1 MRAALVTD
9 QDAHDP
15 LAGLT
20 ISNDH
25 PEPEACEGQTKVRMK
40 AASLNPHDAW
50 TLRGVGH
57 PAERV
62 PMILGCDGA
71 GVTEEGREVILHP
84 VIGDAARGD
93 GDQTLDPKRALL
105 SETIDGTLADWIV
118 VPDDLLVDKPSDI
131 SFEDAACLGI
141 AWGTAYR
148 MLFTRARIR
157 PGDTVLVQGASGGV
171 SSAAIALAAAAG
183 ATVYATSRTEEK
195 RQFALDNGAVGAF
208 EHGARLPERVD
219 VVVETVGEATWGHS
233 LRSVKPG
240 GTIVVCGSTTGGMPP
255 AELQRIFYQQI
266 SVVGSTGCTR
276 SEFERLVRFV
286 SATGLR
292 PNTEV
297 LAFDEIPTGIERLLA
312 GDVLGKLVVDI
323 DL

>member
-1 MRAALVTD
+1 MPTAVT
-9 QDAHDP
+9 ATSR
-15 LAGLT
+15 L
-20 ISNDH
+20 I
-25 PEPEACEGQTKVRMK
+25 
-40 AASLNPHDAW
+40 
-50 TLRGVGH
+50 
-57 PAERV
+57 
-62 PMILGCDGA
+62 
-71 GVTEEGREVILHP
+71 
-84 VIGDAARGD
+84 
-93 GDQTLDPKRALL
+93 PKRALL
-105 SETIDGTLADWIV
+105 SETIDGTLADWV
-118 VPDDLLVDKPSDI
+118 LVPDELLVDKPEDI
-131 SFEDAACLGI
+131 TFVDAACLGI

-171 SSAAIALAAAAG
+171 SSAAIALAASAG
-183 ATVYATSRTEEK
+183 TTVYATSRTEEK
-195 RQFALDNGAVGAF
+195 RQFALDNGATAAF
-208 EHGARLPERVD
+208 EHGARLPQRVD

-240 GTIVVCGSTTGGMPP
+240 GTIVVCGSTTGAMPP

-276 SEFERLVRFV
+276 GEFARLVQFM
-286 SATGLR
+286 SNEGLR

-297 LAFDEIPTGIERLLA
+297 IGFDEIPKGIERLLA

>member
-1 MRAALVTD
+1 MRAALVTS
-9 QDAHDP
+9 QNPHDP
-15 LAGLT
+15 LDGLT
-20 ISNDH
+20 IDAEYPR
-25 PEPEACEGQTKVRMK
+25 PESKPGHTLVRLK

-57 PAERV
+57 PADRV
-62 PMILGCDGA
+62 PMVLGCDGA
-71 GVTEEGREVILHP
+71 GVTEDGREVILHS
-84 VIGDAARGD
+84 VMGDADRGD
-93 GDQTLDPKRALL
+93 GDATLDPKRALL
-105 SETIDGTLADWIV
+105 SETIDGTLADWV
-118 VPDDLLVDKPSDI
+118 LVPDELLVDKPEDI
-131 SFEDAACLGI
+131 TFVDAACLGI

-171 SSAAIALAAAAG
+171 SSAAIALAASAG
-183 ATVYATSRTEEK
+183 TTVYATSRTEEK
-195 RQFALDNGAVGAF
+195 RQFALDNGATAAF
-208 EHGARLPERVD
+208 EHGARLPQRVD

-240 GTIVVCGSTTGGMPP
+240 GTIVVCGSTTGAMPP

-276 SEFERLVRFV
+276 GEFARLVQFM
-286 SATGLR
+286 SNEGLR

-297 LAFDEIPTGIERLLA
+297 IGFDEIPKGIERLLA